1 MFALWVTDPPY
12 MYVTVKLITLPE
24 TSLICIYL
32 SQRKVRSLHHQNNMQ
47 LTSKQLRLTTS
58 NDTIKLI
65 TFILEKVNMIMLKPF
80 QNQWCHF
87 LPKGQRKQEA
97 RIWWK
102 MLRGSTASRSHVMIM
117 ST

>member
-12 MYVTVKLITLPE
+12 MYVTVNLITLPE
-24 TSLICIYL
+24 RSLICNYL
-32 SQRKVRSLHHQNNMQ
+32 SQGKVRSLHYINNMQ

-65 TFILEKVNMIMLKPF
+65 TFILEKVNIMLKPF

-87 LPKGQRKQEA
+87 LLKGQRKQEA

-102 MLRGSTASRSHVMIM
+102 MLRGSTASRSHVMII